1 MLILDTARFK
11 YPPHWV
17 PLEMLYRWGRLAGG
31 HAWQPLR
38 LRAGAVL
45 ALLAAG
51 PLAPHGSGPGLGGA
65 PHVPCRPGAALP
77 GRPRLPDTALTV
89 GGTGPA
95 VTRAC
100 RPPAL

>member
-45 ALLAAG
+45 ALLARWRRMAAA
-51 PLAPHGSGPGLGGA
+51 LALEAPHT
-65 PHVPCRPGAALP
+65 CRAAQAQRWRAAL
-77 GRPRLPDTALTV
+77 AFLT
-89 GGTGPA
+89 P
-95 VTRAC
+95 
-100 RPPAL
+100 L